1 MRVDTS
7 RIVLVV
13 VIALLIVFIS
23 PLILMLC
30 WNAIIP
36 VIFGLPAIN
45 YLQALIMSIL
55 SELLFKP
62 IIYNRLEK

>member
-7 RIVLVV
+7 RAILVV

-23 PLILMLC
+23 PLILMSC
-30 WNAIIP
+30 WNALMP
-36 VIFGLPAIN
+36 VIFGLPTIN